1 MTGQYDLTDHLRL
14 SGTIDNLFDKK
25 PLKDPSYASYPYY
38 DISWF
43 DGVGRSY
50 YLQLTYKFGGKL

>member
-1 MTGQYDLTDHLRL
+1 MFAADRMQRVE
-14 SGTIDNLFDKK
+14 
-25 PLKDPSYASYPYY
+25 LKDRLLSRH

-50 YLQLTYKFGGKL
+50 YLQLTHKFGGKL